1 MVFAEAERPVF
12 AFGGA
17 DPWIDPL
24 TGHPAKARRSA
35 AILASASKIGEADRV
50 ANIAFSLSAAT
61 ASSLI
66 SILAA
71 AKGVPVV
78 AAVWGALA
86 VGFVI
91 RAAYGY
97 KRR

>member
-1 MVFAEAERPVF
+1 MQR
-12 AFGGA
+12 
-17 DPWIDPL
+17 
-24 TGHPAKARRSA
+24 
-35 AILASASKIGEADRV
+35 IGEAASV
-50 ANIAFSLSAAT
+50 PNIAFSLSAAA
-61 ASSLI
+61 ASLLI
-66 SILAA
+66 AILAA

-78 AAVWGALA
+78 AIVWGALA

>member
-1 MVFAEAERPVF
+1 VP
-12 AFGGA
+12 
-17 DPWIDPL
+17 
-24 TGHPAKARRSA
+24 
-35 AILASASKIGEADRV
+35 
-50 ANIAFSLSAAT
+50 NIAFSLSAAA
-61 ASSLI
+61 ASLLI
-66 SILAA
+66 AILAA

-78 AAVWGALA
+78 AIVWGALA